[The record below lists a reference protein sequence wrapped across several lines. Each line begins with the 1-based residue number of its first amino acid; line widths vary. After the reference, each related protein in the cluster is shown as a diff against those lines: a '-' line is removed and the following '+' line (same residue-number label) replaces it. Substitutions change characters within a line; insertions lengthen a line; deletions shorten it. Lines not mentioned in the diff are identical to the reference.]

1 MSIFTKLFNRAGGY
15 DALAARFPGG
25 PEPQGVRWERQ
36 SVMFANTV
44 AYKFCV
50 TVVVADEGLWL
61 QARPPAQGLQPAI
74 FVPWRDVAR
83 AERVTLYWRAGVR
96 LVCGRP
102 EAGRVTVYRQ
112 IWDAAEP
119 HWRAAVAAPAPP
131 A

>member
-1 MSIFTKLFNRAGGY
+1 MSIFTRLFNRAGGY
-15 DALAARFPGG
+15 DDLAARFPGG
-25 PEPQGVRWERQ
+25 PEPQGRRWERQ

-50 TVVVADEGLWL
+50 TVVVAGEGLWL
-61 QARPPAQGLQPAI
+61 QARPPAQGLQSAI
-74 FVPWRDVAR
+74 MVPWRDVAR

-96 LVCGRP
+96 LVCGQP
-102 EAGRVTVYRQ
+102 EAGRVTVYRD

-119 HWRAAVAAPAPP
+119 YWRAARPTPAPP